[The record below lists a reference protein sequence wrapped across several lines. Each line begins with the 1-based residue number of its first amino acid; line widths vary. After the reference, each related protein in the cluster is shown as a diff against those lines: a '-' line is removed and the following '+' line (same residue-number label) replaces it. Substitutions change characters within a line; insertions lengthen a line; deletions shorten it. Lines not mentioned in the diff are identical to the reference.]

1 MSQNHPAWDKLVSAA
16 RRAPADQDSSAP
28 YGFATRVAAQ
38 AMASDRTHF
47 SLFARYSLRA
57 LGVASLLAIAS
68 VAANYSAIA
77 STFTDEPVVTADDP
91 VAEAINIAS

>member
-1 MSQNHPAWDKLVSAA
+1 MSPNHPAWDKLTAAA
-16 RRAPADQDSSAP
+16 RQAPASEDVSAP
-28 YGFATRVAAQ
+28 YGFATRIAAR
-38 AMASDRTHF
+38 AFAHERPHF

-77 STFTDEPVVTADDP
+77 STFSDEPVTTADDP
-91 VAEAINIAS
+91 VSEAVDIAS